1 MENMEYSKNF
11 VPLPYRHV
19 SVQPYKGRWTENA
32 LVDHLLGRDSY
43 RRTDY
48 IVLRDEDEDMC
59 AVVRVVKKEQ
69 EPLFSPIVDV
79 QVLASPDCCVWVE
92 DPDVDTGNRSAL
104 AEKALALGIPSDG
117 TLVVRGRYE
126 HTNFIYHPDPLRIKV
141 AEVFPPAQPKLYE
154 MAKLVLHYADLPA
167 IHLEL
172 APIYME
178 ELVKQ
183 HEPSHAYLIPCRAS
197 GMKLDVPVNYLDEH
211 PDHQDWVMIGCER
224 SNQIHEHFYGHAP
237 KRIEVCPR
245 KLIEKSDRPTLVKC
259 CLLENHIEVE
269 GNYAVVPWGA
279 TLQHVE
285 QAVQALVREGD
296 NRGPE
301 TEGGEG

>member
-1 MENMEYSKNF
+1 MEKVHLGKNF

-19 SVQPYKGRWTENA
+19 SVQPYKGKWTEKA
-32 LVDHLLGRDSY
+32 ITDHLLGRDSY

-48 IVLRDEDEDMC
+48 IVLHDEEECSC
-59 AVVRVVKKEQ
+59 AVVRVVKKDP

-79 QVLASPDCCVWVE
+79 QVLALPDRCKWVE
-92 DPDVDTGNRSAL
+92 DPEVDTGNRTAL
-104 AEKALALGIPSDG
+104 AEKALALGILPDW
-117 TLVVRGRYE
+117 TLVVRGRYA

-141 AEVFPPAQPKLYE
+141 AEVLPPAQPKLYE
-154 MAKLVLHYADLPA
+154 MAKLVLQYSDLPA

-178 ELVKQ
+178 ELAKQ
-183 HEPSHAYLIPCRAS
+183 HAANNGYLIPCRAS
-197 GMKLDVPVNYLDEH
+197 GMELDVPVHYLDEH
-211 PDHQDWVMIGCER
+211 PDYQDWVMIGCER

-245 KLIEKSDRPTLVKC
+245 KLIEKSDQPTLVKC

-285 QAVQALVREGD
+285 EALLALVRDRENTAQEVDG
-296 NRGPE
+296 
-301 TEGGEG
+301 